1 LWPNC
6 WAIWLAQMTQGFDA
20 ALPGI
25 RFESVGACVETVVTL
40 MRQPGFAPYSRV
52 WLDIVSAAAT
62 ARGIMPPLGKQ
73 VIDGFLGWIEARLPD
88 GLDAPAE
95 AARLVL
101 TLIEGTLVMDA
112 VAAPLRH
119 RRPRAYKHPDSG
131 APESPGAPHFSDGT
145 TRMVLGNLF
154 SSDMAIDLGTANTLV
169 YVKGK
174 GVVLNEPSVVAYQV
188 KDGVKKALAFGED
201 AKLMLGRTPG
211 SIQAIRPMRDG
222 VIADFDVAEEM
233 IKHFIRKVHKRTTF
247 TKPKIIVC
255 VPHGATPVEK
265 RAIRQSVLSAGA
277 RKAGL
282 IAEPIAAAIGA
293 GMPIT
298 DPTGSMVVDIGG
310 GTTEV
315 AVLSLADIVYARS
328 VRVGGDRMDEA
339 IISYLRRQH
348 NLLIGEATAER
359 IKTSIGTA
367 RMPDDGRGASMR
379 IRGRDLLNGVPKETE
394 VSQAQVAEALA
405 EPVQQITEAVM
416 GALEATPPDLAA
428 DIVDRGVML
437 TGGGALLGDLDL
449 ALREQTGLAISVADE
464 SLNCVALGTGKA
476 LEYENLLRHAID
488 YES

>member
-1 LWPNC
+1 MN
-6 WAIWLAQMTQGFDA
+6 IFG
-20 ALPGI
+20 
-25 RFESVGACVETVVTL
+25 S
-40 MRQPGFAPYSRV
+40 
-52 WLDIVSAAAT
+52 
-62 ARGIMPPLGKQ
+62 
-73 VIDGFLGWIEARLPD
+73 
-88 GLDAPAE
+88 
-95 AARLVL
+95 
-101 TLIEGTLVMDA
+101 
-112 VAAPLRH
+112 
-119 RRPRAYKHPDSG
+119 
-131 APESPGAPHFSDGT
+131 
-145 TRMVLGNLF
+145 LF

-174 GVVLNEPSVVAYQV
+174 GIVLNEPSVVAYHMKNGRKEV
-188 KDGVKKALAFGED
+188 LAVGED

-211 SIQAIRPMRDG
+211 SIEAIRPMREG
-222 VIADFDVAEEM
+222 VIADFDTAEEM
-233 IKHFIRKVHKRTTF
+233 IKHFIRKVHKRSTF

-265 RAIRQSVLSAGA
+265 RAIRQSVLGAGA

-315 AVLSLADIVYARS
+315 AVMSLADIVYARS
-328 VRVGGDRMDEA
+328 IRVGGDRMDEA
-339 IISYLRRQH
+339 LISYLRRHQ
-348 NLLIGEATAER
+348 NLLVGEATAER
-359 IKTSIGTA
+359 IKKEIGTA
-367 RMPDDGRGASMR
+367 RMPEDGRGEVMR

-405 EPVQQITEAVM
+405 EPVQQICEGVM
-416 GALEATPPDLAA
+416 TALESTPPDLAA

-437 TGGGALLGDLDL
+437 TGGGALLGELDL

-476 LEYENLLRHAID
+476 LEYERQLSHVID
-488 YES
+488 FDS

>member
-1 LWPNC
+1 MS
-6 WAIWLAQMTQGFDA
+6 IFG
-20 ALPGI
+20 
-25 RFESVGACVETVVTL
+25 S
-40 MRQPGFAPYSRV
+40 
-52 WLDIVSAAAT
+52 
-62 ARGIMPPLGKQ
+62 
-73 VIDGFLGWIEARLPD
+73 
-88 GLDAPAE
+88 
-95 AARLVL
+95 
-101 TLIEGTLVMDA
+101 
-112 VAAPLRH
+112 
-119 RRPRAYKHPDSG
+119 
-131 APESPGAPHFSDGT
+131 
-145 TRMVLGNLF
+145 LF

-174 GVVLNEPSVVAYQV
+174 GIVLNEPSVVAYHMKNGRKEV
-188 KDGVKKALAFGED
+188 LAVGED

-211 SIQAIRPMRDG
+211 SIEAIRPMREG
-222 VIADFDVAEEM
+222 VIADFDTAEEM
-233 IKHFIRKVHKRTTF
+233 IKHFIRKVHKRSTF

-265 RAIRQSVLSAGA
+265 RAIRQSVLGAGA

-328 VRVGGDRMDEA
+328 IRVGGDRMDEA
-339 IISYLRRQH
+339 LISYLRRHQ
-348 NLLIGEATAER
+348 NLLVGEATAER
-359 IKTSIGTA
+359 IKKEIGTA
-367 RMPDDGRGASMR
+367 RMPEDGRGEVMR

-394 VSQAQVAEALA
+394 ISQAQVAEALA
-405 EPVQQITEAVM
+405 EPVQQICEGVM
-416 GALEATPPDLAA
+416 TALESTPPDLAA

-437 TGGGALLGDLDL
+437 TGGGALLGELDL

-476 LEYENLLRHAID
+476 LEYERQLSHVID